1 MPQRSLHS
9 PVGDLTVSEE
19 DGEIVSLD
27 WGWGAAQSDTPLL
40 RDAVRQLNE
49 YFDGERTDFDLPL
62 AQAPSKFAAR
72 MREAMCAIPYGQ
84 TLTYGEIAE
93 ALKSSAQAVGQS
105 CGANRIPII
114 VPCHRILAATGLGGY
129 SGDGGL
135 ETKTALLCLEGAMDL
150 GHGANFQGR
159 LL

>member
-19 DGEIVSLD
+19 DGRVVSLD
-27 WGWGAAQSDTPLL
+27 WGWGAVQDDTPLL
-40 RDAVRQLNE
+40 RDAVSQLNE
-49 YFDGERTDFDLPL
+49 YFDADREHFDLPL
-62 AQAPSKFAAR
+62 APAPSGFGAR
-72 MREAMCAIPYGQ
+72 MRDAMSAIPYGK
-84 TLTYGEIAE
+84 TRTYGEIA
-93 ALKSSAQAVGQS
+93 ADLQSSAQAVGQS

-114 VPCHRILAATGLGGY
+114 VPCHRVLAAAGMGGY

-135 ETKTALLCLEGAMDL
+135 ETKAALLRLEGAMSETGSNDP
-150 GHGANFQGR
+150 QGR